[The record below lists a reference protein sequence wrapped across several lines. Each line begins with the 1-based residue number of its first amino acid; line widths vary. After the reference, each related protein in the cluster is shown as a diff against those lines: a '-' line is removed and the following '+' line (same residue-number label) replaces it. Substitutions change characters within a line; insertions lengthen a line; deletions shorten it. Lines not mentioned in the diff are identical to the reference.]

1 MTRRILRED
10 SSGANCVAFR
20 PPATLSEKTLASGG
34 AHVLSGIGNLA

>member
-1 MTRRILRED
+1 MTRRILREGFEG
-10 SSGANCVAFR
+10 SQLRCFP